1 MAAAAN
7 EIKDWLPVLTEFE
20 QTGRLNT
27 GMRTARG
34 RGASFSAESPAPPH
48 QQLHRSSSSPRVRGP
63 SPGPHAMPFIR
74 RKRTAEAESTF
85 SKVDVEHEFYVKA
98 REVQKG
104 DVVLKP
110 DEIQDEILR
119 DLAKTHPKEFA
130 AAALERGLLD
140 VVDDEDEDELPFS
153 ARR

>member
-1 MAAAAN
+1 
-7 EIKDWLPVLTEFE
+7 
-20 QTGRLNT
+20 
-27 GMRTARG
+27 
-34 RGASFSAESPAPPH
+34 
-48 QQLHRSSSSPRVRGP
+48 
-63 SPGPHAMPFIR
+63 MPFIR

-130 AAALERGLLD
+130 KAALDRGLLD
-140 VVDDEDEDELPFS
+140 VDDDEDEDELPFS
-153 ARR
+153 GGDDDDDEDEQFSPVQEAFMLLNAEKAIEAIKAAAADPELLAQYAEAEAAKEQPRKTVLAALQAALDEK